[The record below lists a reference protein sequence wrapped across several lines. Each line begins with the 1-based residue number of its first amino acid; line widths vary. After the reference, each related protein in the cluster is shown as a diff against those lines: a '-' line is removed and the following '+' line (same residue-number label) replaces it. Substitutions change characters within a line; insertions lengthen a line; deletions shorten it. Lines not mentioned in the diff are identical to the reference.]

1 MIKLK
6 IENLNDFLEVEFN
19 NTFKILHKLEQT
31 VKTGKIEQCLLIP
44 YKENGDVIFDLTGI
58 VLDNNYLNGED
69 FIDMDFD
76 KLDLNNFKDVILSY
90 QYSTIIS

>member
-1 MIKLK
+1 MIKLR
-6 IENLNDFLEVEFN
+6 IENLKDFLEIEFN
-19 NTFKILHKLEQT
+19 NTFKILHELEETVKNNKLEK
-31 VKTGKIEQCLLIP
+31 VLLIP

-90 QYSTIIS
+90 QYSTTIS